1 MRARD
6 IMTTHTIAVL
16 PTATIDE
23 AAEVMAAHGFTTLP
37 VVDSTG
43 QLVGLL
49 SEADVVRAPRPSGDP
64 DTGVMLDRHDR
75 TVSAAMRTGLGAHPD
90 ADVASLARRMA
101 EAGIRSLP
109 VLADGRVIGM
119 VTFQD
124 VLRTLGT
131 G

>member
-1 MRARD
+1 
-6 IMTTHTIAVL
+6 
-16 PTATIDE
+16 
-23 AAEVMAAHGFTTLP
+23 
-37 VVDSTG
+37 
-43 QLVGLL
+43 
-49 SEADVVRAPRPSGDP
+49 
-64 DTGVMLDRHDR
+64 MLDRHDR